1 MHSYQVKKNQK
12 HVACYQKL
20 LICISSPETK
30 EVACYQNLQICIS
43 SPKQNKLL
51 LPKPLDM
58 HQLALKQKNM

>member
-20 LICISSPETK
+20 LICISSSETK

-43 SPKQNKLL
+43 SPKQNKL
-51 LPKPLDM
+51 PATKTS
-58 HQLALKQKNM
+58 